1 MYQLIIKNKQTVIIE
16 KLISIKY
23 SWLQD
28 MSVLNFIDAQ
38 RELDSMIYLKEKMFR
53 LITNKITKYK

>member
-1 MYQLIIKNKQTVIIE
+1 LIIKNKQTVIIE